1 MPKAM
6 FAIWWDDKLGPF
18 IGRTYPEGETLSG
31 EEALIIFMGHGVK
44 QEAKV
49 GYTKLPIGLIVSYM
63 EPPNCIAVLLD
74 ENDDSAVVERNLL
87 RLIPHINF
95 SSDTWDNEI
104 KKAYDGLIEL
114 IQETSGESLLSAP
127 KIHRLIHDM
136 DAGRVGIIK
145 PRHVLSSIDK
155 YPEAAEYLGQ
165 SPEEVV
171 RILEDLEKESVIFP
185 KTYGRR
191 IECRQCGS
199 SEVTVTLLCP
209 KCESDDLYKVYT
221 MFCPFCS
228 DQFQTVLVD
237 ELREVRCQKCHDPV
251 KVADLSVVDV
261 EPLCNA
267 CGTASNDPKIVL
279 TCAVCNKQLQA
290 ADLLAGTGLA
300 YYPEEDE

>member
-49 GYTKLPIGLIVSYM
+49 GYTKLPIGLLVSYM
-63 EPPNCIAVLLD
+63 EPPNCIAVLL
-74 ENDDSAVVERNLL
+74 EEDDDPAVGERNLL
-87 RLIPHINF
+87 RLIPHIDF
-95 SSDTWDNEI
+95 SSDTWDHEI

-127 KIHRLIHDM
+127 KVHRLVDDM
-136 DAGRVGIIK
+136 DAGRVKIIK
-145 PRHVLSSIDK
+145 PRHVLSSVDK

-165 SPEEVV
+165 NPEEVV
-171 RILEDLEKESVIFP
+171 RILEDLEREGIIFP
-185 KTYGRR
+185 KSYGRR

-199 SEVTVTLLCP
+199 SEVAVTLLCP
-209 KCESDDLYKVYT
+209 KCDSDDLYKIYT
-221 MFCPFCS
+221 VFCPLCS
-228 DQFQTVLVD
+228 EQFQTVLVD

-251 KVADLSVVDV
+251 KVADLSVVNV
-261 EPLCNA
+261 EPLCNS
-267 CGTASNDPKIVL
+267 CGTASNIPKIVL
-279 TCAVCNKQLQA
+279 TCAVCDNQLQA
-290 ADLLAGTGLA
+290 ADLLSGTGLA

>member
-18 IGRTYPEGETLSG
+18 IGRTFPEGITLSG

-74 ENDDSAVVERNLL
+74 DDDDSAVVERNLL

-95 SSDTWDNEI
+95 SSDTWDTEI

-127 KIHRLIHDM
+127 KIHRLIYDM
-136 DAGRVGIIK
+136 DAGRVDVIK
-145 PRHVLSSIDK
+145 PRHVLSSVDK

-165 SPEEVV
+165 NPEEVV
-171 RILEDLEKESVIFP
+171 RILEDLEKEGVIFP
-185 KTYGRR
+185 KTFGRR

-199 SEVTVTLLCP
+199 SEVAVTLLCP

-221 MFCPFCS
+221 VFCPLCS
-228 DQFQTVLVD
+228 EQFQTVLVD

-251 KVADLSVVDV
+251 KVADLSVVTV

-279 TCAVCNKQLQA
+279 TCAVCDKQLQA

-300 YYPEEDE
+300 YYPEQDE